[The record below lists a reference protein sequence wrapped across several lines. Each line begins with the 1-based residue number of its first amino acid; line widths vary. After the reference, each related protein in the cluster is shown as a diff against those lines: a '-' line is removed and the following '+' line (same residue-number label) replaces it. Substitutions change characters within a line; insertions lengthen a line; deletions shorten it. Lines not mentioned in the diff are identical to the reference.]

1 MPTTPD
7 RLDRLLADIK
17 AEFPRFR
24 LVRKDESALQR
35 AIHYAL
41 VGLTFGGMRRYLTD
55 YQTTMGSTVYV
66 TPDWGDIDRDE
77 RWVTMRHERVHMR
90 QFRRYS
96 RPGMALL
103 YLLVPLPMGLAYFR
117 ARFERAAYEETIRA
131 AAELHGIDHVRAA
144 GFRERVIGQFTGASY
159 GWMWPFRT
167 DLERWYDSVLATLH
181 RRN

>member
-1 MPTTPD
+1 VAVTPD
-7 RLDRLLADIK
+7 RLDQLLADIK

-41 VGLTFGGMRRYLTD
+41 VGLTLGGMRRYLTG
-55 YQTTMGSTVYV
+55 YQTTIGSTVYV
-66 TPDWGDIDRDE
+66 TPDWGEITRDE
-77 RWVTMRHERVHMR
+77 RWITMRHERVHLR

-103 YLLVPLPMGLAYFR
+103 YLLVPVPMGLAWFR

-131 AAELHGIDHVRAA
+131 AVEVHGLDHVRGA
-144 GFRERVIGQFTGASY
+144 GFRDHIVSQFIGPAY

-167 DLERWYDSVLATLH
+167 GLERWYDSVLADLN
-181 RRN
+181 RRD